1 MKIVYGYM
9 TIIFISKCYSS
20 IIIIKDIIN
29 GKKYICKMILA
40 HIYQIFD
47 NNFKIN
53 YFIDEDNIKVI
64 KFKEY
69 KDCVDLIEIEDLNS
83 VI

>member
-29 GKKYICKMILA
+29 GKK
-40 HIYQIFD
+40 IYMQND
-47 NNFKIN
+47 PGAYLSN
-53 YFIDEDNIKVI
+53 
-64 KFKEY
+64 
-69 KDCVDLIEIEDLNS
+69 L
-83 VI
+83 